1 LVCWGIGPDFTGL
14 TVGLGAVLGGFG
26 PFAIVEHSSLTSTS
40 AGRPQAGG
48 QDDPGSPHRW
58 IECPTFPTRL
68 VDNAGQRGDSL
79 LRADVSTRAQPIRS
93 GAGVKSRYVTSG
105 GDMADS
111 DAPRILGRTE
121 PCKGPQARPG
131 PKGHPPEHYER
142 VAAAYRQALI
152 SHPRSPMRA
161 LAEQLHASDA
171 TVRRWVQRARD
182 KGLLGPSVPG
192 KAGETAT

>member
-1 LVCWGIGPDFTGL
+1 
-14 TVGLGAVLGGFG
+14 
-26 PFAIVEHSSLTSTS
+26 
-40 AGRPQAGG
+40 
-48 QDDPGSPHRW
+48 
-58 IECPTFPTRL
+58 
-68 VDNAGQRGDSL
+68 
-79 LRADVSTRAQPIRS
+79 
-93 GAGVKSRYVTSG
+93 
-105 GDMADS
+105 MADS